1 MADLNVKQEIF
12 VKEYLMSFNATQSAV
27 KAGYSERTA
36 SVTGAKLLR
45 NAKVAEKINAEMKRL
60 RERMA
65 EDSNKV
71 YAELWKQLDA
81 IDKKVA
87 EHEHAVEQIDL
98 LERENNDLLPE
109 ILEINDQISQLQEKK
124 RDAAKK
130 EREALVS
137 KLEEDIEV
145 LEQEVKPLKKDKDA
159 RYREMER
166 LYKYLIKPAAWEK
179 IMSMRKSI
187 LHDILDRGG
196 YKATDKLEVSGS
208 LKTSVDLS
216 GLSTEELRN
225 LANSNG

>member
-1 MADLNVKQEIF
+1 MSKLSFKQELFIE
-12 VKEYLMSFNATQSAV
+12 EYLISFNATQSAI

-45 NAKVAEKINAEMKRL
+45 NAKVAKKIDAEMKRL
-60 RERMA
+60 RERMS

-81 IDKKVA
+81 IDKKIA
-87 EHEHAVEQIDL
+87 DHEQAVEQIDT
-98 LERENNDLLPE
+98 LERDNNDILPE
-109 ILEINDQISQLQEKK
+109 IQELNEQISTLNQRK
-124 RDAAKK
+124 REASKK
-130 EREALVS
+130 ENATLVS

-145 LEQEVKPLKKDKDA
+145 LEQELKPLKKDKDA
-159 RYREMER
+159 RYREIER

-196 YKATDKLEVSGS
+196 YKSTDKLEVSGNVKS
-208 LKTSVDLS
+208 TLDLS
-216 GLSTEELRN
+216 SLSIEELRS
-225 LANSNG
+225 LAKDK